1 MDVGAW
7 LKRYGL
13 EEYAEAFAENGV
25 DALCATIVGNQGEL
39 LGNPGLRGCA

>member
-7 LKRYGL
+7 LRGLGL

-25 DALCATIVGNQGEL
+25 DAAL
-39 LGNPGLRGCA
+39 LGHA